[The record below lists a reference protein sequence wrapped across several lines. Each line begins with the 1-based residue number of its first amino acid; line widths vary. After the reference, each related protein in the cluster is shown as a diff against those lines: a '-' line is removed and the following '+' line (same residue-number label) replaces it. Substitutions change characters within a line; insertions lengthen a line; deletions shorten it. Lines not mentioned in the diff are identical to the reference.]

1 MLRISGQ
8 FLVVENDLNIRE
20 IEIAELRLDI
30 KKDLLEI
37 FKIGNGTESLQD
49 EFDMEGDDDILK
61 MNFGGRNID
70 IKRSVLTK
78 PKFGWNL
85 FSCLFQKR
93 WDGFHVRDR
102 KGRMYVDMKE
112 EWIRP
117 LIDYMKYDGSSDSC
131 LSSCMLQSSSDQ
143 HYAIL

>member
-85 FSCLFQKR
+85 FISKKMGWIPCER
-93 WDGFHVRDR
+93 PER
-102 KGRMYVDMKE
+102 KNVCGHERRVDPT
-112 EWIRP
+112 IN
-117 LIDYMKYDGSSDSC
+117 
-131 LSSCMLQSSSDQ
+131 
-143 HYAIL
+143 